1 MKKVIIFL
9 LSLAVI
15 FSCVAP
21 IGASA
26 VYNSSVKT
34 ETEIFYIESLDTG
47 TVLFEKNS
55 EKQTSPASLTKIV
68 TAALTLK
75 HCEELDTVITVSVRW
90 TAQAARLQASR
101 SARR

>member
-34 ETEIFYIESLDTG
+34 ETVTLYMGNPAKITTQPKSVVAEEGKTAKTTVKATG
-47 TVLFEKNS
+47 DGLS
-55 EKQTSPASLTKIV
+55 YQ
-68 TAALTLK
+68 
-75 HCEELDTVITVSVRW
+75 
-90 TAQAARLQASR
+90 
-101 SARR
+101 